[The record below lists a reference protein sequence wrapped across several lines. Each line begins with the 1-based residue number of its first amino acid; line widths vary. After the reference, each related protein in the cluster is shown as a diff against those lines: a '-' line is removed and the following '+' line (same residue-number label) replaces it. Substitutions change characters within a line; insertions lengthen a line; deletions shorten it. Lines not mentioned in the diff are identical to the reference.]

1 MSASSYWPRK
11 TINDPTTCFIRR
23 WRIHFNQ
30 HGTPTKNERP
40 FGPKAGGGVIN
51 LHHYLTVSAI
61 LFSIGLV
68 GIFTRKNILMI
79 LLSIELILNAA
90 NLSFV
95 SFSSFLGDLAG
106 QVVVFFTMIVSAVEV
121 TVGLVIVVLL
131 FRKKETTHIDELNT
145 LKW

>member
-1 MSASSYWPRK
+1 M
-11 TINDPTTCFIRR
+11 I
-23 WRIHFNQ
+23 
-30 HGTPTKNERP
+30 G
-40 FGPKAGGGVIN
+40 

-68 GIFTRKNILMI
+68 GIFTRKNVLMI

-95 SFSSFLGDLAG
+95 SFSSFLGDLSG
-106 QVVVFFTMIVSAVEV
+106 QVVVFFTMIVAAAEV
-121 TVGLVIVVLL
+121 TVGLAIVVLL
-131 FRKKETTHIDELNT
+131 FRKKQTANIDELNI